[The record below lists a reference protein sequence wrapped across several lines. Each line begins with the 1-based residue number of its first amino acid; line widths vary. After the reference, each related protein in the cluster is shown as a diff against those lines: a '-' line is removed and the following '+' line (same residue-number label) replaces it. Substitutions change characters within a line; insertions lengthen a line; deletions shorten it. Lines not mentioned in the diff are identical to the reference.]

1 MNFDEM
7 RRLFVYW
14 RDLIARHVAQ
24 PFHEESLRAGEFKT
38 VLYVYNRFF
47 LPGSHYDISTL
58 SSRFSSLITT
68 SQFSQKNT
76 RLFFSVPITFV

>member
-1 MNFDEM
+1 MNFDKV

-14 RDLIARHVAQ
+14 GDLVARHVAQ
-24 PFHEESLRAGEFKT
+24 AFDEESLLAGEFKA
-38 VLYVYNRFF
+38 VLYVFNRLF